1 MRKIDELPDI
11 DFIDGATIEDVK
23 ADLINDFKSEY
34 TRITGKEV
42 YFSEA
47 SPYMMIINAAALQ
60 IYQLMQ
66 YADNAGK
73 MNLTKYSKGKYLDNL
88 AAFKGIIRKEADRA
102 STVLRFEINTPLDF
116 ALSIPKGT
124 RVTNGNDVFFETEQ
138 YTEIKPGKTF
148 EDITAFCT
156 EKGVKGNG
164 IGEGELNIIINPI
177 PYVAAVK
184 NIKITSGGRENESDE
199 ELAERYLDVSEIYS
213 TTGSEGSYKY
223 FAKQA
228 DKDVED
234 VIVKVKEDATVE
246 LIISKK
252 GGGLPDEGLLARVKE
267 YLEDGN
273 RKPLTDR
280 VQTKAPEKLEYNV
293 RLTYYIS
300 SDKKAL
306 VDKIKT
312 DVDVAIRVFNLWQ
325 TEKIGRDIN
334 PSYLISKLMETGI
347 KRVDIAA
354 PTYTITPAESI
365 PVVKNINA
373 IYGGLEDD

>member
-42 YFSEA
+42 YLSEA

-312 DVDVAIRVFNLWQ
+312 DVDVAIKVFNLWQ

>member
-11 DFIDGATIEDVK
+11 DFIDGATMEDVK

-34 TRITGKEV
+34 KRITGKEA
-42 YFSEA
+42 YLSKA
-47 SPYMMIINAAALQ
+47 SPYMMIINAVALQ

-66 YADNAGK
+66 YTDNAGK
-73 MNLTKYSKGKYLDNL
+73 MNLTKYSRGKYLDNL
-88 AAFKGIIRKEADRA
+88 VAFKGLIRKEAEKA
-102 STVLRFEINTPLDF
+102 KTVIRFEISSPLDF

-124 RVTNGNDVFFETEQ
+124 RVTNGNNIFFETEQ
-138 YTEIKPGKTF
+138 YAEIKPGETF
-148 EDITAFCT
+148 NEVAALCT
-156 EKGVKGNG
+156 EKGIKGNG

-177 PYVAAVK
+177 PYVVAVR
-184 NIKITSGGRENESDE
+184 NMKITSGGREDESDE

-213 TTGSEGSYKY
+213 TTGSEGAYKY

-234 VIVKVKEDATVE
+234 VIVKSKEDATVE

-252 GGGLPDEGLLARVKE
+252 GSGLPDERLLTRVKE

-273 RKPLTDR
+273 RKPLTDKIQ
-280 VQTKAPEKLEYNV
+280 VKAPEKLEYNV
-293 RLTYYIS
+293 KLTYYIS

-306 VDKIKT
+306 VDKIKS
-312 DVDVAIRVFNLWQ
+312 DVDTAIRTFNLWQ

-334 PSYLISKLMETGI
+334 PSYLTSKIMETGI
-347 KRVDIAA
+347 KRVDIVA
-354 PTYTITPAESI
+354 PTYTITPVESI
-365 PVVKNINA
+365 PVVKNIDA

>member
-23 ADLINDFKSEY
+23 AELINDFKSEY
-34 TRITGKEV
+34 KRITGKEAHL
-42 YFSEA
+42 SEA
-47 SPYMMIINAAALQ
+47 SPYMMIINATALQ

-73 MNLTKYSKGKYLDNL
+73 MNLAKYSKGKYLDNL

-102 STVLRFEINTPLDF
+102 STVLRFEINTQLDF

-156 EKGVKGNG
+156 EKGIKGNG

-184 NIKITSGGRENESDE
+184 NIKITSGGREDESDE

-213 TTGSEGSYKY
+213 TTGSEGAYKY

-306 VDKIKT
+306 VDKIKS
-312 DVDVAIRVFNLWQ
+312 DVDTAIRTFNLWQ

-347 KRVDIAA
+347 KRVDIVA
-354 PTYTITPAESI
+354 PTYTITPVESI

>member
-34 TRITGKEV
+34 KRITGKEA
-42 YFSEA
+42 YLSKA
-47 SPYMMIINAAALQ
+47 SPYMMIINAVALQ

-66 YADNAGK
+66 YTDNAGK
-73 MNLTKYSKGKYLDNL
+73 MNLTKYSRGEYLDNL
-88 AAFKGIIRKEADRA
+88 VAFKGLIRKEAEKA
-102 STVLRFEINTPLDF
+102 KTVIRFEISSPLDF

-124 RVTNGNDVFFETEQ
+124 RVTNGNNIFFETEQ
-138 YTEIKPGKTF
+138 YAEIKPGETF
-148 EDITAFCT
+148 NEVAALCT
-156 EKGVKGNG
+156 EKGIKGNG

-177 PYVAAVK
+177 PYVVAVR
-184 NIKITSGGRENESDE
+184 NMKITSGGREDESDE

-213 TTGSEGSYKY
+213 TTGSEGAYKY

-234 VIVKVKEDATVE
+234 VIVKSKEDATVE

-252 GGGLPDEGLLARVKE
+252 GSGLPDEGLLTRVKE
-267 YLEDGN
+267 YLEDGD
-273 RKPLTDR
+273 RKPLTDKIQ
-280 VQTKAPEKLEYNV
+280 VKAPEKLEYNV
-293 RLTYYIS
+293 KLTYYIS

-306 VDKIKT
+306 VDKIKS
-312 DVDVAIRVFNLWQ
+312 DVDTAIRTFNLWQ

-334 PSYLISKLMETGI
+334 PSYLTSKLMETGI
-347 KRVDIAA
+347 KRVDIVA
-354 PTYTITPAESI
+354 PTYTITPVESI
-365 PVVKNINA
+365 PVVKNIDA

>member
-1 MRKIDELPDI
+1 MSKIDELPDI
-11 DFIDGATIEDVK
+11 DFIDGTTIDDVK
-23 ADLINDFKSEY
+23 VDLINDFKSEY
-34 TRITGKEV
+34 KRITGKEA
-42 YFSEA
+42 YLSEA
-47 SPYMMIINAAALQ
+47 SPYMLIINAAALQ

-73 MNLTKYSKGKYLDNL
+73 MNLAKYSKGKYLDNL
-88 AAFKGIIRKEADRA
+88 VAFKGLIRKKAE
-102 STVLRFEINTPLDF
+102 SSKTVLRFEISSPLDF
-116 ALSIPKGT
+116 ALSIPKGV
-124 RVTNGNDVFFETEQ
+124 RVTNGNDIFFETEQ
-138 YTEIKPGKTF
+138 YAEIKPGRTF
-148 EDITAFCT
+148 EDVAALCT
-156 EKGVKGNG
+156 EKGIKGNG

-184 NIKITSGGRENESDE
+184 NIKITSGGHEDESDE

-213 TTGSEGSYKY
+213 TTGSEGAYKY
-223 FAKQA
+223 FARQA

-234 VIVKVKEDATVE
+234 VIVKSKEDATVE

-252 GGGLPDEGLLARVKE
+252 GGGLPDEGLLARVKK

-280 VQTKAPEKLEYNV
+280 VQVKAPEKLEYNV

-300 SDKKAL
+300 SDKKTL
-306 VDKIKT
+306 VDKIKS
-312 DVDVAIRVFNLWQ
+312 DVDTAIRTFNLWQ

-334 PSYLISKLMETGI
+334 PSYLTSKLMETGI
-347 KRVDIAA
+347 KRVDIVT
-354 PTYTITPAESI
+354 PVYTITPVESI
-365 PVVKNINA
+365 PVVRSINV